1 MKESASQKKGKSG
14 DILDFGLMKRIM
26 QLAAPYPKAMW
37 AAVLLTLLIAAL
49 TPVRP
54 WLIQLTIDQDIRQGD
69 LQGLYTMIAIIFSLL
84 ILETIIK
91 FYHTYITNWLGQVV
105 VKDLRS
111 RVYSHISRM
120 RLGYFD
126 RNQVGTM
133 VTRSINDIETLAE
146 VFSQGMIIIA
156 GDLLQLVFILGM
168 MLYTD
173 WKLTLIC
180 LSVMPLLILASEM
193 FRKGI
198 KKSFTQV
205 RTQVAR
211 LNAFVQE
218 RISGM
223 SVVQLYNKEEEE
235 LKRFREINREHLE
248 ANKQG
253 IFHYAIFFPIVEVI
267 TATSIGLLVWWGS
280 KGALEGVTSPGI
292 IISFILYI
300 NMFFRPI
307 RMIADRFNTMQMGMV
322 ASDRVFN
329 LIDDQQWIETPGT
342 VQRKIEGVVEF
353 KNVWF
358 AYNDEEY
365 VLKDLSFCVE
375 KGQTLAIVGE
385 TGAGKSS
392 VINLIS
398 RFYEIQ
404 KGLIEI
410 DGISVKEYDL
420 QSLRSQIAVV
430 LQDVF
435 LFSGTVEEN
444 IRLSD
449 HISRQRMEDAVRS
462 IDAEEM
468 IERLPGG
475 YQYRVMERGS
485 SLSVGQRQIISFARA
500 LAFDPSILIL
510 DEATSSVDS
519 ETEIIL
525 QRAVDTLLQNRTSIV
540 IAHRL
545 STIRRADRILV
556 MKKGKIVEQGT
567 HEELSAKD
575 GFYAE
580 LLKKQMTEVE

>member
-525 QRAVDTLLQNRTSIV
+525 QRAVDTLLQNRTSVV